1 LEFVYLASNTLFT
14 LYYTCLFQ
22 FKCSAF
28 QASLITI
35 GLCVKS
41 PRKINKTTNWI
52 SIGAHKRM
60 GKKEKDWFVVEL
72 TFGFVQKDI
81 NYILVLK

>member
-1 LEFVYLASNTLFT
+1 
-14 LYYTCLFQ
+14 
-22 FKCSAF
+22 
-28 QASLITI
+28 
-35 GLCVKS
+35 
-41 PRKINKTTNWI
+41 
-52 SIGAHKRM
+52 M